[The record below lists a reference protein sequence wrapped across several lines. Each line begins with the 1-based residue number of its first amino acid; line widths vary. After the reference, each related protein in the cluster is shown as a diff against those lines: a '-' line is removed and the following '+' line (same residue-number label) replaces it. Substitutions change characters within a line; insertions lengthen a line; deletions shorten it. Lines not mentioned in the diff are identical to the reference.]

1 MVKPGAPEKDG
12 QGRMPIAAE
21 RSEKQKVTRH
31 QFEKAVQRRHHQLA
45 NAYKWEMKMLKSIGK
60 TLLGAVFVGGL
71 LIPHAFAETSLN
83 ALFMAQAAYSEADVR
98 AMTEAFTKANPD
110 IKVNLEFVPYEGLHD
125 KTVLAQGSGG
135 GYDVVLFDVIWPAE
149 YATNKVLVDVS
160 PKITDDM
167 KKGVLP
173 GAWTTVQYDGKY
185 YGMPWILDTKYLFY
199 NKEILEKAG
208 IKTPP
213 KTWDELSEQAKIIQ
227 DKGLL
232 KTPIAWSWSQAEAVI
247 CDYAMLVSAYGG
259 DFLKDGKPDFQNGG
273 GLDAL
278 KYMVASYKSGLTNPN
293 SKEFLEEDVRKV
305 FENGDA
311 AFALNWTY
319 MYNMAN
325 DPKDSKVAGK
335 VGVVPAPGI
344 AGKSEVSAVNGS
356 MGLGVTAV
364 SKHPDEAWKYIE
376 FMTSQATQ
384 NQYAKLSLP
393 IWASSYD
400 DPAVTKGQEELI
412 ATAKVGLAAMYPR
425 PTTPKYQEMSTALQ
439 QAIQESLLGSASPED
454 ALKTAAE
461 NSGL

>member
-1 MVKPGAPEKDG
+1 ML
-12 QGRMPIAAE
+12 
-21 RSEKQKVTRH
+21 RS
-31 QFEKAVQRRHHQLA
+31 VQTA
-45 NAYKWEMKMLKSIGK
+45 
-60 TLLGAVFVGGL
+60 LLGATIFGAAL
-71 LIPHAFAETSLN
+71 ASPAHAETRIN

-98 AMTEAFTKANPD
+98 AMTDAFTKANPD
-110 IKVNLEFVPYEGLHD
+110 VTVNLEFVPYEGLHD

-149 YATNKVLVDVS
+149 YATNKILVDVTD
-160 PKITDDM
+160 KITPEM
-167 KKGVLP
+167 KSGVLP
-173 GAWTTVQYDGKY
+173 GAWTTVEYDGKR

-208 IKTPP
+208 IKSPP
-213 KTWDELSEQAKIIQ
+213 KTWAEVTEQAKTIK

-232 KTPIAWSWSQAEAVI
+232 ATPIAWSWSQAEAAI
-247 CDYAMLVSAYGG
+247 CDYTTLVSAYGG
-259 DFLKDGKPDFQNGG
+259 SFLKDGKPVFQSGG

-278 KYMVASYKSGLTNPN
+278 NYMVDSYKSGLTNPN
-293 SKEFLEEDVRKV
+293 SKEFLEEDVRRV
-305 FENGDA
+305 FQNGEA

-335 VGVVPAPGI
+335 VGVVPAPGVE
-344 AGKSEVSAVNGS
+344 GKSTVSAVNGS
-356 MGLGVTAV
+356 MGLGITTT
-364 SKHPDEAWKYIE
+364 SKHPDEAWKYIS

-400 DPAVTKGQEELI
+400 DPAVSKGQEELI
-412 ATAKVGLAAMYPR
+412 AAAKVSLAAMYPR
-425 PTTPKYQEMSTALQ
+425 PTTPKYQELSTGLQ
-439 QAIQESLLGSASPED
+439 QAIQEALLGQAAPED
-454 ALKTAAE
+454 ALKTAVE

>member
-1 MVKPGAPEKDG
+1 MNRFF
-12 QGRMPIAAE
+12 GR
-21 RSEKQKVTRH
+21 
-31 QFEKAVQRRHHQLA
+31 
-45 NAYKWEMKMLKSIGK
+45 
-60 TLLGAVFVGGL
+60 TLLSATL
-71 LIPHAFAETSLN
+71 LTAPLSLPAFAETQIN

-125 KTVLAQGSGG
+125 KTVLAQGAGNA
-135 GYDVVLFDVIWPAE
+135 YDVVLFDVIWPAE
-149 YATNKVLVDVS
+149 FAANNVLVDVS
-160 PKITDDM
+160 SKITDEM
-167 KKGVLP
+167 KAGVLP
-173 GAWTTVQYDGKY
+173 GAWTTVKYDEKF

-208 IKTPP
+208 IANPP
-213 KTWDELSEQAKIIQ
+213 KTWEELAADAKIIK
-227 DKGLL
+227 DKGILAS
-232 KTPIAWSWSQAEAVI
+232 PIAWSWAQAEAAI
-247 CDYAMLVSAYGG
+247 CDYTTLVSAFGG
-259 DFLKDGKPDFQNGG
+259 DFLKDGKPAFQSGG

-278 KYMVASYKSGLTNPN
+278 KYMVDSYTSGITNPN

-335 VGVVPAPGI
+335 IGVVPAPGV
-344 AGKSEVSAVNGS
+344 AGKSEASAVNGS
-356 MGLGVTAV
+356 MGLGITTA
-364 SKHPDEAWKYIE
+364 SKHQDEAWKYIV

-384 NQYAKLSLP
+384 NAYAKLSLP
-393 IWASSYD
+393 IWASSYE
-400 DPAVTKGQEELI
+400 DPAVTEGQEELI
-412 ATAKVGLAAMYPR
+412 AAAKTGLAVMYPR
-425 PTTPKYQEMSTALQ
+425 PTTPKYQEISVALQ
-439 QAIQESLLGSASPED
+439 QAIQEALLGQSSPED

>member
-1 MVKPGAPEKDG
+1 MSSSVTKALFGA
-12 QGRMPIAAE
+12 ALLSA
-21 RSEKQKVTRH
+21 S
-31 QFEKAVQRRHHQLA
+31 FAHHAL
-45 NAYKWEMKMLKSIGK
+45 
-60 TLLGAVFVGGL
+60 
-71 LIPHAFAETSLN
+71 AETTLN

-149 YATNKVLVDVS
+149 YASNNVLVDVS
-160 PKITDDM
+160 SRVSDEM

-173 GAWTTVQYDGKY
+173 GAWTTVQYDGKS

-208 IKTPP
+208 IKAPP
-213 KTWDELSEQAKIIQ
+213 KTWDELAEQAKIIK
-227 DKGLL
+227 DKGILQ
-232 KTPIAWSWSQAEAVI
+232 TPIAWSWSQAEAAI
-247 CDYAMLVSAYGG
+247 CDYTTLVSAYGG
-259 DFLKDGKPDFQNGG
+259 AFLKDGKPAFQSGG

-278 KYMVASYKSGLTNPN
+278 NYMVTSYNSGLTNPN

-305 FENGDA
+305 FENGEA

-319 MYNMAN
+319 MYNLAN
-325 DPKDSKVAGK
+325 SGADSKVTGK
-335 VGVVPAPGI
+335 VGVVPAPGV

-356 MGLGVTAV
+356 MGLGITAV
-364 SKHPDEAWKYIE
+364 SKHPDEAWKYIVH
-376 FMTSQATQ
+376 MTSQDTQ

-393 IWASSYD
+393 IWASSYE
-400 DPAVTKGQEELI
+400 DPAVTKDQEELI
-412 ATAKVGLAAMYPR
+412 GAAKLGLAAMYPR
-425 PTTPKYQEMSTALQ
+425 PTTPKYQELSTALQ
-439 QAIQESLLGSASPED
+439 QAIQEALLGQSTAED
-454 ALKTAAE
+454 ALKTAAD

>member
-1 MVKPGAPEKDG
+1 
-12 QGRMPIAAE
+12 
-21 RSEKQKVTRH
+21 
-31 QFEKAVQRRHHQLA
+31 
-45 NAYKWEMKMLKSIGK
+45 MKNGLTI
-60 TLLGAVFVGGL
+60 LLGAGAMTAL
-71 LIPHAFAETSLN
+71 LASHALAETQIN

-98 AMTEAFTKANPD
+98 AMTDAFTKANPD

-125 KTVLAQGSGG
+125 KTVLAQGSGSA
-135 GYDVVLFDVIWPAE
+135 YDVVLFDVIWPAE
-149 YATNKVLVDVS
+149 YASNNVLVDVS
-160 PKITDDM
+160 SRITDDM

-173 GAWTTVQYDGKY
+173 GAWTTVQYDGKS

-208 IKTPP
+208 IKAPP
-213 KTWDELSEQAKIIQ
+213 KTWAELSEQAKIIQ

-232 KTPIAWSWSQAEAVI
+232 KTPISWSWAQAEAAI
-247 CDYAMLVSAYGG
+247 CDFTTLVAANKG
-259 DFLKDGKPDFQNGG
+259 DFLKDGKPAFAEGG
-273 GLDAL
+273 ALDAL
-278 KYMVASYKSGLTNPN
+278 TYMVESYKSGLTNPN

-305 FENGDA
+305 FQNGEA

-335 VGVVPAPGI
+335 VGVVPAPGVD
-344 AGKSEVSAVNGS
+344 GKSEVSAVNGS
-356 MGLGVTAV
+356 MGLGITTA
-364 SKHPDEAWKYIE
+364 SQHPDEAWKYIE

-393 IWASSYD
+393 IWASSYE

-412 ATAKVGLAAMYPR
+412 AAAKLGLAAMYPR
-425 PTTPKYQEMSTALQ
+425 PTTPKYQELSTALQ
-439 QAIQESLLGSASPED
+439 QAIQESLLGQAEPAD

>member
-1 MVKPGAPEKDG
+1 
-12 QGRMPIAAE
+12 
-21 RSEKQKVTRH
+21 
-31 QFEKAVQRRHHQLA
+31 
-45 NAYKWEMKMLKSIGK
+45 MLKSFNK
-60 TLLGAVFVGGL
+60 TLLGAA
-71 LIPHAFAETSLN
+71 LIGASLAPHAFAETTLN

-98 AMTEAFTKANPD
+98 AMTDAFAKANPD

-160 PKITDDM
+160 SRVTDDM

-173 GAWTTVQYDGKY
+173 GAGPPCNMTANITACRGSSTPNICSTTRKSSKR
-185 YGMPWILDTKYLFY
+185 PASRLR
-199 NKEILEKAG
+199 
-208 IKTPP
+208 PRP
-213 KTWDELSEQAKIIQ
+213 RDELTEQAKTIK

-232 KTPIAWSWSQAEAVI
+232 ATPIARSWSQAEAAI
-247 CDYAMLVSAYGG
+247 CDYTTLVSAYGG
-259 DFLKDGKPDFQNGG
+259 DFLKDGKPAFQTGG

-278 KYMVASYKSGLTNPN
+278 KYMVSSYSSGLTNPN
-293 SKEFLEEDVRKV
+293 SKEFTEEDVRKV

-335 VGVVPAPGI
+335 VGVVPAPGV
-344 AGKSEVSAVNGS
+344 AGKSEASAVNGS
-356 MGLGVTAV
+356 MGLGITSA
-364 SKHPDEAWKYIE
+364 SKHPDEARKYIT

-384 NQYAKLSLP
+384 NAYAKLSLP
-393 IWASSYD
+393 IWASSYE
-400 DPAVTKGQEELI
+400 DPAVTKGREELI
-412 ATAKVGLAAMYPR
+412 SAAKIGLAAMYPR
-425 PTTPKYQEMSTALQ
+425 PTTPKYQELSTALQ
-439 QAIQESLLGSASPED
+439 QAIRGSLLGQSSPED
-454 ALKTAAE
+454 ALKSAAD

>member
-1 MVKPGAPEKDG
+1 
-12 QGRMPIAAE
+12 
-21 RSEKQKVTRH
+21 
-31 QFEKAVQRRHHQLA
+31 
-45 NAYKWEMKMLKSIGK
+45 MLKSFNK
-60 TLLGAVFVGGL
+60 TLLGAA
-71 LIPHAFAETSLN
+71 LIGASLAPHAFAETTLN

-98 AMTEAFTKANPD
+98 AMTDAFAKANPD
-110 IKVNLEFVPYEGLHD
+110 ITVNLEFVPYEGLHD

-160 PKITDDM
+160 SRVTDEM

-208 IKTPP
+208 IKAPP
-213 KTWDELSEQAKIIQ
+213 KTWDELTEQAKTIK

-232 KTPIAWSWSQAEAVI
+232 ATPIAWSWSQAEAAI
-247 CDYAMLVSAYGG
+247 CDYTTLVSAYGG
-259 DFLKDGKPDFQNGG
+259 DFLKDGKPAFQTGG

-278 KYMVASYKSGLTNPN
+278 KYMVSSYSSGLTNPN

-325 DPKDSKVAGK
+325 NPKDSKVAGK

-344 AGKSEVSAVNGS
+344 AGKSEASAVNGS
-356 MGLGVTAV
+356 MGLGVTSA
-364 SKHPDEAWKYIE
+364 SKHPEEAWKYIT

-384 NQYAKLSLP
+384 NAYAKLSLP
-393 IWASSYD
+393 IWASSYE
-400 DPAVTKGQEELI
+400 DPAVAKGQEELI
-412 ATAKVGLAAMYPR
+412 SAAKIGLAAMYPR
-425 PTTPKYQEMSTALQ
+425 PTTPKYQELSTALQ
-439 QAIQESLLGSASPED
+439 QAIQESLLGQSSPED
-454 ALKTAAE
+454 ALKSAAD

>member
-1 MVKPGAPEKDG
+1 
-12 QGRMPIAAE
+12 
-21 RSEKQKVTRH
+21 
-31 QFEKAVQRRHHQLA
+31 
-45 NAYKWEMKMLKSIGK
+45 MLNSFNK
-60 TLLGAVFVGGL
+60 TLLGAA
-71 LIPHAFAETSLN
+71 LIGVSLAPHAFAETTLN

-98 AMTEAFTKANPD
+98 AMTDAFAKANPD

-160 PKITDDM
+160 SRVTDEM

-208 IKTPP
+208 IKAPP
-213 KTWDELSEQAKIIQ
+213 KTWDELTEQAKTIK

-232 KTPIAWSWSQAEAVI
+232 ATPIAWSWSQAEAAI
-247 CDYAMLVSAYGG
+247 CDYTTLVSAYGG
-259 DFLKDGKPDFQNGG
+259 DFLKDGKPAFQTGG

-278 KYMVASYKSGLTNPN
+278 KYMVSSYSSGLTNPN

-325 DPKDSKVAGK
+325 NPKDSKVAGK

-356 MGLGVTAV
+356 MGLGITSA
-364 SKHPDEAWKYIE
+364 SQHPDEAWKYIT

-384 NQYAKLSLP
+384 NAYAKLSLP
-393 IWASSYD
+393 IWASSYE
-400 DPAVTKGQEELI
+400 DPDVTKGQEELI
-412 ATAKVGLAAMYPR
+412 SAAKVGLAAMYPR
-425 PTTPKYQEMSTALQ
+425 PTTPKYQELSTALQ
-439 QAIQESLLGSASPED
+439 QAIQEALLGQSSPED
-454 ALKTAAE
+454 ALKSAAD